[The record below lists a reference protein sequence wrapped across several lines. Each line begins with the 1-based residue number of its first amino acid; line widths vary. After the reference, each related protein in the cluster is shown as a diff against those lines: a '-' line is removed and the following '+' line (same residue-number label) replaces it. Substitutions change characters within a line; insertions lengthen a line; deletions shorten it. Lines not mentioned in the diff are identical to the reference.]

1 MFSIFSSYYWV
12 LFLSKSSPVGK
23 KFLISVLVSK
33 AQIIIYH
40 LLIGTRVP
48 ARLPCDLPGVCRA
61 LCLFEVCQDAMEGL
75 SRYQLQD
82 AFDAE
87 DQGDLAGS
95 QHRCSHQE
103 AVPYHCSVQ
112 QAALVLILTIYER
125 DGLL

>member
-1 MFSIFSSYYWV
+1 
-12 LFLSKSSPVGK
+12 
-23 KFLISVLVSK
+23 
-33 AQIIIYH
+33 
-40 LLIGTRVP
+40 
-48 ARLPCDLPGVCRA
+48 
-61 LCLFEVCQDAMEGL
+61 MEGL
-75 SRYQLQD
+75 SRYQSQD

-95 QHRCSHQE
+95 QHRCFHQE